1 MEDAYGE
8 LLADAEK
15 EVLDQGVHPQRVT
28 RVRKAQL
35 RYEGTDSPLP
45 VDYGS
50 LEEMQAA
57 FEATHRQRFG
67 FVAVE
72 PRLVVGAVAVEVICA
87 TEAVAD
93 PERAVDPAARG
104 AARLSH
110 VSMHS
115 GGPRPDA
122 PLNDTSEE
130 TRHHSL
136 T

>member
-15 EVLDQGVHPQRVT
+15 EVLDQGVHPQRAT
-28 RVRKAQL
+28 RVRTAQL

-50 LEEMQAA
+50 LAETHAA
-57 FEATHRQRFG
+57 SEAAHRQRFG

-72 PRLVVGAVAVEVICA
+72 RRLVVAAVVVELNRPTDAIA
-87 TEAVAD
+87 YRG
-93 PERAVDPAARG
+93 RAVHHG
-104 AARLSH
+104 AQERL
-110 VSMHS
+110 
-115 GGPRPDA
+115 RP
-122 PLNDTSEE
+122 PTPIC
-130 TRHHSL
+130 T